1 MSASLSSS
9 AARLRSVELPT
20 LNSESIDEM
29 GTLQMTSPFAIG
41 ARALAPRT
49 LVLRDELKKNPMP
62 TLGQVAAS
70 GVPET
75 YCCHVVP
82 GQFHSVMRV
91 EREKIQGWR
100 HMVLTC
106 ATMLDAERERL
117 RCTRSLCVHAHAA
130 SKQKAFAQHTRG
142 WWRGESD
149 QMMTAVKVRNLN
161 PVTDRH

>member
-82 GQFHSVMRV
+82 RPVSFSDAQV
-91 EREKIQGWR
+91 ERAKK
-100 HMVLTC
+100 
-106 ATMLDAERERL
+106 
-117 RCTRSLCVHAHAA
+117 
-130 SKQKAFAQHTRG
+130 SKGGGIWF
-142 WWRGESD
+142 
-149 QMMTAVKVRNLN
+149 
-161 PVTDRH
+161 